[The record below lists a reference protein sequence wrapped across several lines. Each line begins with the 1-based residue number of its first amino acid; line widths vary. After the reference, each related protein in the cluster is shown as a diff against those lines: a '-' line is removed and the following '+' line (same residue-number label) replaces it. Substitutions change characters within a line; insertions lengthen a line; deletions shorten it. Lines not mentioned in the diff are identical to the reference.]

1 MDSKQIQIEQLDAL
15 IFDFDGVLT
24 DNRVL
29 LDQSGKEFVYC
40 SRGDG
45 LGFDVL
51 RKVKKPVFILS
62 TEENSVVTA
71 RGKKLKVPVIQGVK
85 NKVDALHTLIKKE
98 GFSLDSILYVG
109 NDLND
114 YHAMSLCG
122 YSACPAD
129 SHVAIKQLAKITL
142 KTAGGA
148 GIVRELLEDVLNMDF
163 LDILYSTKEE
173 Q

>member
-1 MDSKQIQIEQLDAL
+1 MNSKHIELEKLDAL
-15 IFDFDGVLT
+15 VFDFDGVLT

-29 LDQSGKEFVYC
+29 LDQNGKEFVYC

-51 RKVKKPVFILS
+51 RKLKKPVFILS

-71 RGKKLKVPVIQGVK
+71 RGDKLRVSVIQGVN
-85 NKVDALHTLIKKE
+85 NKVDALQELATKE
-98 GFSLDSILYVG
+98 NVSLDKVLYIG

-114 YHAMSLCG
+114 YYAMSLCG

-129 SHVAIKQLAKITL
+129 SHASIKQLANITL
-142 KTAGGA
+142 KTKGGA
-148 GIVRELLEDVLNMDF
+148 GVVRELLEDVLKIDF
-163 LDILYSTKEE
+163 LANFS
-173 Q
+173 

>member
-1 MDSKQIQIEQLDAL
+1 MNSKHIELEKLDAL
-15 IFDFDGVLT
+15 VFDFDGVLT

-29 LDQSGKEFVYC
+29 LDQNGKEFVYC

-51 RKVKKPVFILS
+51 RKLKKPVFILS

-71 RGKKLKVPVIQGVK
+71 RGDKLRVPVIQGVN
-85 NKVDALHTLIKKE
+85 NKVDALQELATKE
-98 GFSLDSILYVG
+98 NVSLDKVLYIG

-114 YHAMSLCG
+114 YYAMSLCG

-129 SHVAIKQLAKITL
+129 SHASIKQLANITL
-142 KTAGGA
+142 KTKGGA
-148 GIVRELLEDVLNMDF
+148 GVVRELLEDVLKIDF
-163 LDILYSTKEE
+163 LAILY
-173 Q
+173 

>member
-1 MDSKQIQIEQLDAL
+1 VNSKHIELEKLDAL
-15 IFDFDGVLT
+15 VFDFDGVLT

-29 LDQSGKEFVYC
+29 LDQNGKEFVYC

-51 RKVKKPVFILS
+51 RKLKKPVFILS

-71 RGKKLKVPVIQGVK
+71 RGDKLRVSVIQGVN
-85 NKVDALHTLIKKE
+85 NKVDALQELATKE
-98 GFSLDSILYVG
+98 NVSLDKVLYIG

-114 YHAMSLCG
+114 YYAMSLCG

-129 SHVAIKQLAKITL
+129 SHASIKQLANITL
-142 KTAGGA
+142 KTKGGA
-148 GIVRELLEDVLNMDF
+148 GVVRELLEDVLKIDF
-163 LDILYSTKEE
+163 LAILY
-173 Q
+173 

>member
-1 MDSKQIQIEQLDAL
+1 MNSKHIELEKLDAL
-15 IFDFDGVLT
+15 VFDFDGVLT

-29 LDQSGKEFVYC
+29 LDQNGKEFVYC

-51 RKVKKPVFILS
+51 RKLKKPVFILS

-71 RGKKLKVPVIQGVK
+71 RGDKLRVSVIQGVN
-85 NKVDALHTLIKKE
+85 NKVDALQELATKE
-98 GFSLDSILYVG
+98 NVSLDKVLYIG

-114 YHAMSLCG
+114 YYAMSLCG

-129 SHVAIKQLAKITL
+129 SHASIKQLANITL
-142 KTAGGA
+142 KTKGGA
-148 GIVRELLEDVLNMDF
+148 GVVRELLEDVLKIDF
-163 LDILYSTKEE
+163 LAILY
-173 Q
+173 